1 MNGLARVD
9 VALATYSGLPD
20 LDPDD
25 AALLPALASRG
36 LRAAAVRWDDE
47 RFDWSRVRACVIR
60 STWDYH
66 ERRDEFVAW
75 AERAGAATRLFND
88 AATVRWNTHK
98 GYLREL
104 EARGVSIVPT
114 TWVAAGERADLGA
127 LLAARGWDDAVIKPA
142 VSANARDTIRVRGP
156 RDLARAQAHLD
167 AIVSRAAGAG
177 GDAML
182 QPYFASVETYGER
195 SLVFFDGEFSHAIRK
210 HPQLPLAASA
220 VTSVGTGGTGGTGG
234 EPPAE
239 AEDAEVRFALD
250 VLAAAARDTLYAR
263 VDIAR
268 SEAGAL
274 ALMELELTE
283 PSLFLAKSTGACAVD
298 RFAAAIAARL
308 ARI

>member
-1 MNGLARVD
+1 MD
-9 VALATYSGLPD
+9 VALATYSGAPD
-20 LDPDD
+20 LDADD
-25 AALLPALASRG
+25 AALVPALASRG

-47 RFDWSRVRACVIR
+47 RFEWSSVRACVIR

-66 ERRDEFVAW
+66 ERREEFVAW
-75 AERAGAATRLFND
+75 ADRAGAATRLFND

-127 LLAARGWDDAVIKPA
+127 LLASRGWDDAVIKPA
-142 VSANARDTIRVRGP
+142 VSANARDTIRVRGGG
-156 RDLARAQAHLD
+156 DLARAQAHLD
-167 AIVSRAAGAG
+167 AIVGRALDVGAGAG

-182 QPYFASVETYGER
+182 QPYLASVETYGER
-195 SLVFFDGEFSHAIRK
+195 SLIFFDGEFSHAIRK
-210 HPQLPLAASA
+210 HPQLPLTSAAL
-220 VTSVGTGGTGGTGG
+220 TSGGTGAIGG
-234 EPPAE
+234 EPSAE
-239 AEDAEVRFALD
+239 AEDSEVRFARD
-250 VLAAAARDTLYAR
+250 VLAAAQRETLYAR

-268 SEAGAL
+268 SETGAL

-283 PSLFLAKSTGACAVD
+283 PSLFLAKSPGACAVD